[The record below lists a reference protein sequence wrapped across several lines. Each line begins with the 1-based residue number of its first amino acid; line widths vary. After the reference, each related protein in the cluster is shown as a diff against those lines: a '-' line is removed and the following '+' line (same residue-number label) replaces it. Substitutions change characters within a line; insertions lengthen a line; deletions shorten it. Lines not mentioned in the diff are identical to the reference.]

1 MDIRDNTT
9 KQAYVQLLVDTL
21 EKKKKTLTLLM
32 SVTEQQEEIMSSEH
46 FEEDLFDQTIS
57 VKEEYIQTLN
67 MLDEGFEKVYD
78 GVKDEL
84 SSNKLQY
91 EPQIRSLQALITEL
105 TDLTVK
111 LQALEKRN
119 KSKLE
124 AVLSKKRR
132 EIKDTRLSNKTVANY
147 YKNIAQQT
155 DIQSSVF
162 YDKKN

>member
-21 EKKKKTLTLLM
+21 EKKKKTLALLM